1 MSDPIIFEVAIR
13 NKTVDTQ
20 NPRSYSVYSE
30 LPDVTGGGVV
40 QILWFTTNPLYNNS
54 EEVFT
59 YTPDFY
65 AFVGRYAGSSLNQGT
80 NISIATFEL
89 VKLGSFKN
97 DGTVLLVTENAEDLQ
112 LEKVSSSAET
122 GTFMIATSKGILS
135 PNKYVVGLAQKCGD
149 EIRPVAAVEL
159 KHPGFDFV
167 FTPKEPIYVSVVPPD
182 ADYNV
187 GTVLGSLGER
197 VTVKCKGKQNRMV
210 VEDTAERSLRVI
222 EPYRYTALS
231 EGSWIR
237 TIELFPGA
245 HSTELVCSLSERRI
259 LGDRPYEALSWHW
272 GEEKR
277 GSTIK
282 IQDNG
287 VLFLFA
293 VKPTLESALRRLR
306 RPDTSRL
313 LWIDTICI
321 DQENLQEKSSQIQM
335 MTEIYQEAH
344 LVRVWLGEEGNDSA
358 LAMSFIQF
366 VQEHIDDSEL
376 LFDDRHTRE
385 WSALSALLTRPWFGR
400 RWIIQEIALAKQ
412 AAMHCGSH
420 EVSWPEFN
428 LFVELVEGHVST
440 LSEVHGDIL
449 PDDKARPWAN
459 IPSSGAARLAHVAG
473 EIFEKSDD
481 GTILSRLQSLES
493 LVLKLTAFKAS
504 MPHDIIYAILPLA
517 MDVQLNNEASKKPST
532 QNFPVNYSWTF
543 QQVCQDFIN
552 YIIVKSGCI
561 DIICQHWVPKEFNGL
576 PSWIGSLSDGAFEMG
591 PNNEYYR
598 INADSLVGL
607 RGPGKRQYSAG
618 YGANDH
624 TLSWVFGEGGD
635 VKSLFVDGFVLES
648 VQEVQSPALN
658 GCIPLQWTKFVGWE
672 DTSAPPPEPFWKTLV
687 ANRDSNGNRA
697 PSYYERLCWYAF
709 RQSGKLDTGDVLD
722 INRLIDS
729 DFSRV
734 VKDYLL
740 RVQSVTWNRR
750 IIMNCPPKLEGWSQ
764 LLGLAP
770 AATQVGDL

>member
-1 MSDPIIFEVAIR
+1 MSDPIIFEVTIQ

-20 NPRSYSVYSE
+20 NPRSYSVCSE
-30 LPDVTGGGVV
+30 HPDVTGGGVV
-40 QILWFTTNPLYNNS
+40 RILWFTTNPLCNNS

-80 NISIATFEL
+80 DISIATFEL

-97 DGTVLLVTENAEDLQ
+97 DGTVLLVTENGEDLQ

-135 PNKYVVGLAQKCGD
+135 PNKYVVGLARKCSD

-182 ADYNV
+182 VDYN
-187 GTVLGSLGER
+187 
-197 VTVKCKGKQNRMV
+197 NRMV
-210 VEDTAERSLRVI
+210 VEDTAECSLRVI
-222 EPYRYTALS
+222 EPYRYTALPG
-231 EGSWIR
+231 GSWIR

-245 HSTELVCSLSERRI
+245 HSSELVCSLSDRSI

-272 GEEKR
+272 GEEKPR
-277 GSTIK
+277 STIK

-321 DQENLQEKSSQIQM
+321 DQENLPEKSSQIQM

-344 LVRVWLGEEGNDSA
+344 SVRVWLGEEGNDSA
-358 LAMSFIQF
+358 LAMNFIQF

-376 LFDDRHTRE
+376 LFDDRHTGE
-385 WSALSALLTRPWFGR
+385 WSALSDLLMRPWFGR

-420 EVSWPEFN
+420 EVSWPAFN
-428 LFVELVEGHVST
+428 LFVELVKGHVST
-440 LSEVHGDIL
+440 LSEMHGDIL

-459 IPSSGAARLAHVAG
+459 IPSSGAARLANVAG

-517 MDVQLNNEASKKPST
+517 MDVRLGNEFSKK
-532 QNFPVNYSWTF
+532 
-543 QQVCQDFIN
+543 
-552 YIIVKSGCI
+552 
-561 DIICQHWVPKEFNGL
+561 L
-576 PSWIGSLSDGAFEMG
+576 P
-591 PNNEYYR
+591 
-598 INADSLVGL
+598 
-607 RGPGKRQYSAG
+607 
-618 YGANDH
+618 
-624 TLSWVFGEGGD
+624 T
-635 VKSLFVDGFVLES
+635 
-648 VQEVQSPALN
+648 
-658 GCIPLQWTKFVGWE
+658 
-672 DTSAPPPEPFWKTLV
+672 
-687 ANRDSNGNRA
+687 
-697 PSYYERLCWYAF
+697 
-709 RQSGKLDTGDVLD
+709 
-722 INRLIDS
+722 
-729 DFSRV
+729 
-734 VKDYLL
+734 
-740 RVQSVTWNRR
+740 
-750 IIMNCPPKLEGWSQ
+750 
-764 LLGLAP
+764 
-770 AATQVGDL
+770 